1 MEIQK
6 MEIQC
11 KVIGNEEKGDPIPI
25 LISFKI
31 LLTNS
36 LCKAFKFEHLRD

>member
-31 LLTNS
+31 LLTNF